1 MRGDIPSTISYG
13 KTKGCLV
20 GSPFRLI
27 REFRFEE
34 LAVEP
39 RDVRYGYALRALHL
53 AGAGVGAVS
62 ESEFVHL
69 GDHRLD
75 PSLGLGTALGEESER
90 TYPRGHEQHGGT
102 VLTCCNAS
110 SATYAGC
117 SIHALLSLVV
127 RDEDIVGILGGTGT
141 DRDES
146 AGLEDLVKRTPVD
159 HKVLDDRE
167 GGASPRLHGDGRAIL
182 EMTHEQLAG
191 GNMVIR
197 TVGASV
203 NIEGTGTAYTLAAV
217 MVERD
222 RTAALAAALD
232 SDRVATLA
240 DKLLI
245 QNINHL
251 EERCIFLNTRNMI
264 SLEMSFFLGVLL
276 APYF

>member
-1 MRGDIPSTISYG
+1 MVKQRAASRAA
-13 KTKGCLV
+13 L
-20 GSPFRLI
+20 FRLI
-27 REFRFEE
+27 REFRFKE

-39 RDVRYGYALRALHL
+39 CDVRYGYALRALHL

-69 GDHRLD
+69 GYHGLD
-75 PSLGLGTALGEESER
+75 SSLGLGTALGEESER
-90 TYPRGHEQHGGT
+90 TNPRSYEQHGGT
-102 VLTCCNAS
+102 VLTGSDAS
-110 SATYAGC
+110 TATYTGS

-127 RDEDIVGILGGTGT
+127 RNEDIVGILGGTGT
-141 DRDES
+141 DGDES
-146 AGLEDLVKRTPVD
+146 TGLEDLVKRTSVD

-167 GGASPRLHGDGRAIL
+167 GGASPRLNGDGRSVL

-191 GNMVIR
+191 SDMVVR
-197 TVGASV
+197 AVGASV
-203 NIEGTGTAYTLAAV
+203 NIEGTGTADTLAAV
-217 MVERD
+217 MVERY

-232 SDRVATLA
+232 RDRVATLT

-245 QNINHL
+245 QNIKHL

>member
-1 MRGDIPSTISYG
+1 MVKQRAAGRAA
-13 KTKGCLV
+13 L
-20 GSPFRLI
+20 FRLI

-39 RDVRYGYALRALHL
+39 RDMRYGYALRALHL

-69 GDHRLD
+69 GDHGLD
-75 PSLGLGTALGEESER
+75 PSLGLGTALS
-90 TYPRGHEQHGGT
+90 
-102 VLTCCNAS
+102 NAS
-110 SATYAGC
+110 TATYTGS

-127 RDEDIVGILGGTGT
+127 RNEDIVGILGGTGT
-141 DRDES
+141 DGDES
-146 AGLEDLVKRTPVD
+146 TGLEDLVKRTSVD

-167 GGASPRLHGDGRAIL
+167 GGASPRLHSDSSSVL
-182 EMTHEQLAG
+182 EMTHEQLTG
-191 GNMVIR
+191 GNMVVR
-197 TVGASV
+197 AVGASV
-203 NIEGTGTAYTLAAV
+203 NIEGTSTADTLAAV
-217 MVERD
+217 MVERY
-222 RTAALAAALD
+222 RTTALAA
-232 SDRVATLA
+232 LA

-245 QNINHL
+245 QNIKHL

>member
-1 MRGDIPSTISYG
+1 MVKQRAAGRAA
-13 KTKGCLV
+13 L
-20 GSPFRLI
+20 FRLI

-53 AGAGVGAVS
+53 ASAGVGTVS

-69 GDHRLD
+69 GDHGLD

-90 TYPRGHEQHGGT
+90 THPRSHEQHGGT
-102 VLTCCNAS
+102 VLTGSNAS
-110 SATYAGC
+110 TATYAGC
-117 SIHALLSLVV
+117 SIHALLGLVV
-127 RDEDIVGILGGTGT
+127 RNEDIVGILGGTGT
-141 DRDES
+141 DGDES
-146 AGLEDLVKRTPVD
+146 AGLEDLVKRTSVD

-167 GGASPRLHGDGRAIL
+167 GGASPRLHSDSSSVL
-182 EMTHEQLAG
+182 EMTHEQLTG
-191 GNMVIR
+191 GNMVVR
-197 TVGASV
+197 AVGASV
-203 NIEGTGTAYTLAAV
+203 NIEGTSTADTLAAV
-217 MVERD
+217 MVERY

-232 SDRVATLA
+232 RDRVATLA

-245 QNINHL
+245 QNIKHL